1 MSAEAILAEFITS
14 VCIIAFFPI
23 LFYLLLAFLAPN
35 KLPIPPIM
43 PPIIPPATVPKPGII
58 EPIAAPVVAPVA
70 VLDTV
75 LFKPVLDT
83 SL

>member
-1 MSAEAILAEFITS
+1 M
-14 VCIIAFFPI
+14 
-23 LFYLLLAFLAPN
+23 
-35 KLPIPPIM
+35 M